1 MIKLELPTD
10 CQNYETVI
18 DTCLESINITRKDVK
33 ERNLLYKDKIEQNK
47 SDLIRISKIYI
58 RLAKWNALFKY
69 QYYTLKKEDLIKI
82 GNHQVTN
89 ILTNDE
95 MVKLYD
101 KYFSKQGKLARKYY
115 EAIINNAKNPNIQC
129 PFCGGIGEPNELD
142 HFLIKSKFG
151 YYSIFPYNLIPICKD
166 CNQKYKEEFYPKE
179 RNQQLIHP
187 YLDDD
192 CFFDEQWLFANI
204 IIDFDDITL
213 STVKFYVNPPHHWS
227 DDKKGKIQFHFDMF
241 DLKKRYTIKS
251 SWELSQVIRQI
262 QEFKANGKL
271 NEIDILACLISPV
284 ILDNRVNNW
293 KKVLYEAIEQELSS
307 IWNSI

>member
-1 MIKLELPTD
+1 MIKLELPND
-10 CQNYETVI
+10 CHNYSEI
-18 DTCLESINITRKDVK
+18 LNSCCRNMNESNALYNKLKDNKSNLIIICSWNLYIKYVLK
-33 ERNLLYKDKIEQNK
+33 NEIFYTFNLCNLLN
-47 SDLIRISKIYI
+47 SMPDLVSIRNHEMMD
-58 RLAKWNALFKY
+58 L
-69 QYYTLKKEDLIKI
+69 YT
-82 GNHQVTN
+82 Q
-89 ILTNDE
+89 
-95 MVKLYD
+95 
-101 KYFSKQGKLARKYY
+101 YFSKKGTHARKFY
-115 EAIINNAKNPNIQC
+115 EKIINNAKNPKIQC

-142 HFLIKSKFG
+142 HFLPKSKFG

-166 CNQKYKEEFYPKE
+166 CNQKYKKEFYPKE

-213 STVKFYVNPPHHWS
+213 STVKFYANPPHHWS

-251 SWELSQVIRQI
+251 SLELSQVIRQI

-293 KKVLYEAIEQELSS
+293 KKVLYEAIKQKFSS